1 MTFEEL
7 ERKIEKGIPNLHYAC
22 NSLLSG
28 MDTDNLKSFQSKL
41 SALDSGVG
49 TLEFIGG
56 VFDGSDILQ
65 NILLIENDVDV
76 LFRRCEVWPMALHE
90 NIIEHISGTGI
101 YCHLNVTNFS
111 NLQEQFPTVKRG
123 EKVYLSAAEFRKS
136 YLESKDTLLAD
147 KIFDIPKCLEDLGDM
162 VGKASHVRMFRGQQP
177 IDVIHY
183 IPCEDSKM
191 FPKYS
196 FSCGDCI
203 ISSEFGLIPK
213 CREHG
218 DPKIEWQISFTHLE
232 NKIIRETWSQN
243 DHAAYTLFKCIIK
256 THIAIPKYLKSYH
269 LKLCMF
275 LTQQQNP
282 GVSHFN
288 VCQRLLILLDFLL
301 YSVTKGDLPQPF
313 IHQRLNYFERIPKET
328 LKILEGKIFDFRK
341 NIKTK
346 PDDLGLYKGIPSA
359 ESLQKELIYLL
370 CISTVTEI
378 EKDIMK
384 YKFIELKE
392 LFLDQETYLFMFESY
407 LFKSFDKLGLKNHPL
422 LGHKD
427 HTIIHEALNDW
438 NFLSK
443 RYELM
448 LCNLRLSLFNAEFFG
463 FNEKETSL
471 EEKIDKLCPIW
482 RTFCSNKLYYQVC
495 NNNTVFEMRHIP
507 VEDTCKD
514 DIVSSQVI
522 CLCTVD
528 NTYGSTFHLFQHK
541 TDFIDS
547 GSERNRT
554 NLLPIKYIRAEQ
566 TLVFNLWATRQIYLH
581 NKKLF
586 SKLRSTVTDF
596 EIQVCKSV
604 IQSIFLCATGG
615 FYKL

>member
-1 MTFEEL
+1 M
-7 ERKIEKGIPNLHYAC
+7 
-22 NSLLSG
+22 
-28 MDTDNLKSFQSKL
+28 
-41 SALDSGVG
+41 
-49 TLEFIGG
+49 
-56 VFDGSDILQ
+56 
-65 NILLIENDVDV
+65 
-76 LFRRCEVWPMALHE
+76 
-90 NIIEHISGTGI
+90 
-101 YCHLNVTNFS
+101 
-111 NLQEQFPTVKRG
+111 
-123 EKVYLSAAEFRKS
+123 
-136 YLESKDTLLAD
+136 
-147 KIFDIPKCLEDLGDM
+147 
-162 VGKASHVRMFRGQQP
+162 
-177 IDVIHY
+177 
-183 IPCEDSKM
+183 
-191 FPKYS
+191 
-196 FSCGDCI
+196 
-203 ISSEFGLIPK
+203 
-213 CREHG
+213 
-218 DPKIEWQISFTHLE
+218 
-232 NKIIRETWSQN
+232 
-243 DHAAYTLFKCIIK
+243 
-256 THIAIPKYLKSYH
+256 
-269 LKLCMF
+269 
-275 LTQQQNP
+275 
-282 GVSHFN
+282 SHFN

-313 IHQRLNYFERIPKET
+313 INQRLNYFERIPTET

-359 ESLQKELIYLL
+359 ESLQKELVYLL

-427 HTIIHEALNDW
+427 YNLINKALNDW
-438 NFLSK
+438 NILNK

-463 FNEKETSL
+463 FSDEEMSL
-471 EEKIDKLCPIW
+471 AEKIDKLCPIW

-507 VEDTCKD
+507 VADTCKG
-514 DIVSSQVI
+514 DIGSSQVI
-522 CLCTVD
+522 RLCTVD
-528 NTYGSTFHLFQHK
+528 NTYRSTFHLFQHK
-541 TDFIDS
+541 TDFIES

-581 NKKLF
+581 NKNLF
-586 SKLRSTVTDF
+586 SKLRSSVTDF